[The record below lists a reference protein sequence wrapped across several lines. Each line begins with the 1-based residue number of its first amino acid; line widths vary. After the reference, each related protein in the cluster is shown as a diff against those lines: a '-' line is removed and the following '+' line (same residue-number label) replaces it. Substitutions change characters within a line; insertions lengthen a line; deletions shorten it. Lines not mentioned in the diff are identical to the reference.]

1 MEGVHV
7 ANEDQTKGKLK
18 KGAGKL
24 TGDDQMQ
31 AEGRQQEKKGD
42 AKQKIE
48 DAKDT
53 VTGSAKNARD
63 AVTGNDR

>member
-1 MEGVHV
+1 M

-31 AEGRQQEKKGD
+31 AEGRQQETKGNV
-42 AKQKIE
+42 KQKAE

-53 VTGSAKNARD
+53 VTGGAKNARD
-63 AVTGNDR
+63 AVTGKD